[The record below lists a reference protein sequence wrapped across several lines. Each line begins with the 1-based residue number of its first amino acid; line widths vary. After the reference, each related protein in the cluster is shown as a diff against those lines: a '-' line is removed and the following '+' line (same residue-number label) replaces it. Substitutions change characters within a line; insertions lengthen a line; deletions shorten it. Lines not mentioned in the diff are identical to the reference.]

1 MGLLLALGWK
11 PQHRNHIST
20 AHMLY
25 LNYWSQPSQ
34 PWFQGKLISSTSTS
48 MSSHSGSPIWQA
60 QADKKCPSKMPFKKE
75 AVSKEFSIF
84 AIFFLLCLMCLFC
97 VLFFFFSSWFF
108 KELNHNSY
116 IIFRIAFSA
125 QFWQKQS
132 GSCRELNLESEVKL
146 TTSVKRHLWKLHGKY
161 LPAGMI
167 T

>member
-1 MGLLLALGWK
+1 MFAL
-11 PQHRNHIST
+11 
-20 AHMLY
+20 
-25 LNYWSQPSQ
+25 
-34 PWFQGKLISSTSTS
+34 
-48 MSSHSGSPIWQA
+48 
-60 QADKKCPSKMPFKKE
+60 
-75 AVSKEFSIF
+75 
-84 AIFFLLCLMCLFC
+84 FFLLCLLF
-97 VLFFFFSSWFF
+97 VFFFSLVDFF

-116 IIFRIAFSA
+116 IVFRIAFSA